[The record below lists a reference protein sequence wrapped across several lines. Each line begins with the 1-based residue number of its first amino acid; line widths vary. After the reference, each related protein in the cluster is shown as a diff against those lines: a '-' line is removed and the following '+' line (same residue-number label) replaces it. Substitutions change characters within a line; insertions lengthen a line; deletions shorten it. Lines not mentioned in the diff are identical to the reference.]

1 MTHPESED
9 LTLLALGET
18 TSTDIAGHLIG
29 CAICVAE
36 VGRLRTVVQIAR
48 SGELHEDEWDARP
61 SPAVWDRIADDIG
74 DARGGLRVVSG
85 DERPTGGRHR
95 EPQPPLPGRPWRR
108 YAAIGVAAVVGAVI
122 TLGATRP
129 WEGPNAPAPPA
140 SVSVAQAELQP
151 VDATDPATGSV
162 QVLQRGDQEVVVVQ
176 ARGLPLSK
184 GYYEAW
190 LFNPDDPEK
199 MQSLGALADGDTTTF
214 VLPAGFDLSTFSA
227 VDISAETFDGDPAHS
242 ATSVLRGALTT

>member
-18 TSTDIAGHLIG
+18 TSTDIAGHLTG
-29 CAICVAE
+29 CAICAAE
-36 VGRLRTVVQIAR
+36 VGRLRTVVEIAR
-48 SGELHEDEWDARP
+48 SGDLHEDEYDARP

-74 DARGGLRVVSG
+74 DTRGGLRMVSR
-85 DERPTGGRHR
+85 DERASGGRHR
-95 EPQPPLPGRPWRR
+95 EPQPPVAARSWRR
-108 YAAIGVAAVVGAVI
+108 YAAMAVAAMVGAVV

-129 WEGPNAPAPPA
+129 WESPAGPAPLT
-140 SVSVAQAELQP
+140 SVTVAQAELQP

-162 QVLQRGDQEVVVVQ
+162 QVLQSGDQEVVVVRAQ
-176 ARGLPLSK
+176 GLPLSK

-190 LFNPDDPEK
+190 LFNPADPEK

-242 ATSVLRGALTT
+242 ATSVLRGALTS